1 MVRPIIHD
9 ALFLAQKSKP
19 ADKSDA
25 ALISDLRDTLAA
37 NREGCIG
44 MAANMIGVL
53 KRMIIVSCEFGDMV
67 MINPVIC
74 AKSGKYETQEGC
86 LSLAGVRATKRFQRI
101 TVQYEDQLMRSCMG
115 QFTGRTAQA
124 IQHEIDHCNGVL
136 I

>member
-53 KRMIIVSCEFGDMV
+53 KRMIIVSCEFGDIV

-86 LSLAGVRATKRFQRI
+86 LSLAGVRNTTRYHSIEVR
-101 TVQYEDQLMRSCMG
+101 YLDEN
-115 QFTGRTAQA
+115 FTARKGKFTELTAQI
-124 IQHEIDHCNGVL
+124 IQHECDHLDGIL

>member
-67 MINPVIC
+67 MIYPVIC
-74 AKSGKYETQEGC
+74 A
-86 LSLAGVRATKRFQRI
+86 
-101 TVQYEDQLMRSCMG
+101 
-115 QFTGRTAQA
+115 
-124 IQHEIDHCNGVL
+124 
-136 I
+136 